1 MSKIYPKNISKN
13 NSLKL
18 FLKIIIKNYFPK
30 LFINLC
36 LKDINLQNTY
46 MLKVFRKFLQNYC
59 SKLFPKIIT
68 QNYNSLNLFPKII
81 SQNYSA
87 KQFPKPTSQNYCRK
101 LLSEIVCKIAPESCS
116 PKLLFFKIII
126 LQYYSRKLAK
136 TTPQSQN
143 YSPKCLCK
151 AVAPKRQCFKF
162 SPRSDSPKIFSK
174 VIPKSCS
181 AKLMPKAA
189 PQS

>member
-1 MSKIYPKNISKN
+1 
-13 NSLKL
+13 
-18 FLKIIIKNYFPK
+18 
-30 LFINLC
+30 
-36 LKDINLQNTY
+36 

-68 QNYNSLNLFPKII
+68 QNYNSSNLFPKII

-143 YSPKCLCK
+143 YSQN
-151 AVAPKRQCFKF
+151 VSVKRLPQ
-162 SPRSDSPKIFSK
+162 SDNVSNLVPGATPQRYSPKWFLK
-174 VIPKSCS
+174 V
-181 AKLMPKAA
+181 A
-189 PQS
+189 PQSWCRKLLPKVRFSSQICDLSKLLFKIIVQSYSSKLFLLPKVAHKIAPQSYSPT